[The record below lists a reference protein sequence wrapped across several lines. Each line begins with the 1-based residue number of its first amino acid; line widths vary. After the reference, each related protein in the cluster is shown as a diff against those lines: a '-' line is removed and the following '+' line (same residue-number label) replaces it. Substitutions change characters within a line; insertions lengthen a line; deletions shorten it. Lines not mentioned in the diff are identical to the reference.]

1 VPWYG
6 ALVLIGLIG
15 GTALVTSTDARK
27 ARVNTYLDQ
36 IVNISSDRLESGAGY
51 QSQQAYIAIARG
63 QLTGVGMGKSAQ
75 RDFLPAPYNDFI
87 YAIIA
92 EEYGLIGA
100 SLILILYTLILLRG
114 VVYVAR
120 NATGTS
126 AALLATIFTLTFV
139 MYGYVNAAV
148 ATGLFPVT
156 GLPMPFV
163 SYGGTSMLFSGMMMG
178 VVLNISKNKP
188 RRTRVYF

>member
-1 VPWYG
+1 
-6 ALVLIGLIG
+6 
-15 GTALVTSTDARK
+15 
-27 ARVNTYLDQ
+27 
-36 IVNISSDRLESGAGY
+36 
-51 QSQQAYIAIARG
+51 
-63 QLTGVGMGKSAQ
+63 M
-75 RDFLPAPYNDFI
+75 
-87 YAIIA
+87 
-92 EEYGLIGA
+92 
-100 SLILILYTLILLRG
+100 
-114 VVYVAR
+114 YVAR

-178 VVLNISKNKP
+178 VVLNISKK
-188 RRTRVYF
+188 